1 MMDRLAGDAAVE
13 RYLARI
19 RASLKGMPVSR
30 IDDIVLELRGH
41 IAERS
46 ESSGDPSAALAAL
59 GDPGDLARQY
69 RTDAVTASAECS
81 RSPIVI
87 LHSLLLLRRGSVAGW
102 GVLVLTA
109 LGYAW
114 ALALGA
120 AAIEKILS
128 PHDVGLWSGPGGGS
142 WPRLM
147 VDGPGRAGTREL
159 LGWWIVPLG
168 LAACVVL
175 LYASRRFGLWWIR
188 RSRRKEGSNGTIV
201 QS

>member
-13 RYLARI
+13 RYLERV
-19 RASLKGMPVSR
+19 RSGLKGMSASR

-46 ESSGDPSAALAAL
+46 EASGDPSAALDAL

-69 RTDAVTASAECS
+69 RTEAVTASAECS
-81 RSPIVI
+81 RSPLVI
-87 LHSLLLLRRGSVAGW
+87 LHSLMLLRRWSIAGW
-102 GVLVLTA
+102 TVLALTA
-109 LGYAW
+109 FGYAW

-120 AAIEKILS
+120 AAIEKMLS
-128 PHDVGLWSGPGGGS
+128 PHDVGLWSGSAGGS

-147 VDGPGRAGTREL
+147 IDGPGPPGTREL

-168 LAACVVL
+168 LAACGVL
-175 LYASRRFGLWWIR
+175 LYATRRFALWWIR
-188 RSRRKEGSNGTIV
+188 RSRKREGSNGTIV
-201 QS
+201 QY